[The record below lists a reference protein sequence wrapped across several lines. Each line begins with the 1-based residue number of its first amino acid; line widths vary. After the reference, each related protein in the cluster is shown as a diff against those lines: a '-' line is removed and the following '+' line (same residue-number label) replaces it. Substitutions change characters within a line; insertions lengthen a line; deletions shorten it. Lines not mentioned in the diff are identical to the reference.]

1 MLKITTVFAGKM
13 KKRILFHYM
22 LGLPIGGSDNSL
34 FYHIL
39 HLDRTHF
46 EPVVVFNQHSF
57 HKDVLDKMGIET
69 IIVPLRTL
77 NGKSNISNAENNYK
91 DNTPKKFFRIK
102 LGSELKAIIRAFP
115 ETIKVFRLVKK
126 YRIDII
132 HTNFNL
138 VRSRAAILSALLSGI
153 PVIVHNRNLAQLLK
167 IDRLFS
173 KHVKKII
180 CVSHFIKQKYVENG
194 IPEEKCTVI
203 YNGVDLDK
211 FKPEKRDTNSEELII
226 TSIGRLEKWKGQEI
240 LVKAA
245 PIVIQKFP
253 DVKFWIIG
261 DGPET
266 KNLESMVEKLQL
278 THQFKFWGKIENVLT
293 YLQQTKI
300 FVHNSIEA
308 EPFGRVIIEAMACG
322 LPVISTDLGG
332 PKEIIKDGENG
343 FLLSPNNPEILAEK
357 IEFLIKNKKVRHD
370 LGQKSIETVQNIFNI
385 KNTTEKI
392 QNEYQITL

>member
-1 MLKITTVFAGKM
+1 
-13 KKRILFHYM
+13 M

-57 HKDVLDKMGIET
+57 HKDVLDKRGIET

-77 NGKSNISNAENNYK
+77 NGKSNSPSAEIVTKEYI
-91 DNTPKKFFRIK
+91 PKNVHSLK
-102 LGSELKAIIRAFP
+102 LGRELNAIIRAFP
-115 ETIKVFRLVKK
+115 ETIKVFRLIKK
-126 YRIDII
+126 YKIDII

-138 VRSRAAILSALLSGI
+138 VRSRAAILSAFISGI
-153 PVIVHNRNLAQLLK
+153 PVIVHNRNLAQPLN
-167 IDRLFS
+167 IDRLLS
-173 KHVKKII
+173 KYVKKII
-180 CVSHFIKQKYVENG
+180 CVSHFVKQKFVESG
-194 IPEEKCTVI
+194 ISEEKCIVI

-211 FKPEKRDTNSEELII
+211 FRPANNDIYSEELII
-226 TSIGRLEKWKGQEI
+226 TTIGRLEKWKGQEI
-240 LVKAA
+240 FVKAA
-245 PIVIQKFP
+245 AIVIQKFP

-266 KNLESMVEKLQL
+266 KNLESLVKKLQL
-278 THQFKFWGKIENVLT
+278 MNQFKFWGKIENVLA

-300 FVHNSIEA
+300 FVHNSLEP

-332 PKEIIKDGENG
+332 PKEIITDGENG

-357 IEFLIKNKKVRHD
+357 IEFLIRNKKVRHD
-370 LGQKSIETVQNIFNI
+370 LGQKSIESVQTIFNI

-392 QNEYQITL
+392 QNEYQINL

>member
-1 MLKITTVFAGKM
+1 
-13 KKRILFHYM
+13 M

-46 EPVVVFNQHSF
+46 EPVVVFNQHSY
-57 HKDVLDKMGIET
+57 HKDVLDRMGIKT
-69 IIVPLRTL
+69 ILVPLINL
-77 NGKSNISNAENNYK
+77 NNNSTPNNDKRKRKSNFII
-91 DNTPKKFFRIK
+91 KFLREK
-102 LGSELKAIIRAFP
+102 VGREVKAIYKSIP
-115 ETIKVFRLVKK
+115 EILNVCKLISQNHVDLL
-126 YRIDII
+126 

-138 VRSRAAILSALLSGI
+138 ARSRAAIISALISRI
-153 PVIVHNRNLAQLLK
+153 PVIVHNRNLAHTLY
-167 IDRLFS
+167 IDRLLS
-173 KHVKKII
+173 RYVKKII
-180 CVSHFIKQKYVENG
+180 CVSDFVKQKYVENG

-211 FKPEKRDTNSEELII
+211 FRPANNDIYSEELII

-240 LVKAA
+240 FVKAA
-245 PIVIQKFP
+245 AIIAHKFP
-253 DVKFWIIG
+253 QTKFWIIG

-266 KNLESMVEKLQL
+266 KNLESLVEKLQL
-278 THQFKFWGKIENVLT
+278 THQFKFWGKIENVLA

-370 LGQKSIETVQNIFNI
+370 LGQKSIETVQNIFDI
-385 KNTTEKI
+385 KKTTESI
-392 QNEYQITL
+392 QSIYDFNN